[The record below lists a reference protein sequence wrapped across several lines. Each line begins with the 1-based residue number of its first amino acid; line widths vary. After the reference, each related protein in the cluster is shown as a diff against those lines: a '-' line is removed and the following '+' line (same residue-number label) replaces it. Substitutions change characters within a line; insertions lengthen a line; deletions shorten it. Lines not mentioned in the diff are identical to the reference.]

1 MDRVKKL
8 HVDRH
13 VPGEREAAMP
23 DAWNLVR
30 RLARCARSDVDT
42 RTTEELIGEVQRWLE
57 ADDHKELVRSVFLG
71 RGDIFYYYVVSGSGR
86 CFLGSD
92 QVQVAPRTISRPR
105 CHDIIANRSVAQGR
119 SGEGRG

>member
-30 RLARCARSDVDT
+30 RLARCARGDVDT
-42 RTTEELIGEVQRWLE
+42 RTTEELIEEVQRWLE
-57 ADDHKELVRSVFLG
+57 ADDHKEVVRLILLES
-71 RGDIFYYYVVSGSGR
+71 GDIFHYYVVSGSGR
-86 CFLGSD
+86 CFLGSH
-92 QVQVAPRTISRPR
+92 QVQISPRT
-105 CHDIIANRSVAQGR
+105 V
-119 SGEGRG
+119 

>member
-30 RLARCARSDVDT
+30 RLARCARSEVDT
-42 RTTEELIGEVQRWLE
+42 RTTEELIEEAQRWLE
-57 ADDHKELVRSVFLG
+57 SDDHKELVRSALLELG
-71 RGDIFYYYVVSGSGR
+71 NIFHYYVVSGSGR

-92 QVQVAPRTISRPR
+92 QVQVSPRTISRPASYD
-105 CHDIIANRSVAQGR
+105 CGTTLSIAQG
-119 SGEGRG
+119 